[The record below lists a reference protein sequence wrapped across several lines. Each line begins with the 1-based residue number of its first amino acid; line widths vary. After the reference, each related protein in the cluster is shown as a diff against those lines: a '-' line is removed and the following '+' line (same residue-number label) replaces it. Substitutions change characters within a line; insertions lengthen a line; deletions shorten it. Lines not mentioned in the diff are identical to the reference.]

1 MSRDARTPVLVGVGT
16 VQQREKDPSLALEPI
31 SLMTL
36 ALERAA
42 EDAGSPQLL
51 ERAGLVTVPRGFW
64 SYSDPGRLVA
74 DAVGASQARTEVAEL
89 GVLQTTILGRAAQAI
104 ADGRLDVA
112 LVTGGEA
119 KYRELRGKITGAG
132 AAIRQQSDATPDS
145 VLRPQ
150 GEILSPIELQRGL
163 AMPVGFYAM
172 VENAMRA
179 AEGQSL
185 DQHADDVARLWA
197 GMSEVAARNSN
208 AWSRDAVTPDQ
219 VRKTDGG
226 NPMLAF
232 PYTKR
237 HNSQWNVDQAAG
249 LILCSLETARSLG
262 IPREKWVFPLAIAE
276 SNHMTSLTERRAL
289 HRCYGFVHTGR
300 AVFDQVGCDIAAVAH
315 RELYSCF
322 PSAVRSQ
329 LRELEIC
336 DDRPVTVT
344 GGMAFAGG
352 PLNNFVLQ
360 GIARMIEVLRGDP
373 GSRGLVTA
381 ISGILTK
388 SAVSLWSTEPADR
401 GFAFVDV
408 SKETA
413 ADLETV
419 EVVGEAQGQAT
430 IASYTVLFAGEAP
443 LKTVLA
449 CDLDDGRRALVSNAD
464 PELAATAMRE
474 ELCGRT
480 VHLSGT
486 DRAELV

>member
-1 MSRDARTPVLVGVGT
+1 
-16 VQQREKDPSLALEPI
+16 
-31 SLMTL
+31 
-36 ALERAA
+36 
-42 EDAGSPQLL
+42 
-51 ERAGLVTVPRGFW
+51 
-64 SYSDPGRLVA
+64 
-74 DAVGASQARTEVAEL
+74 
-89 GVLQTTILGRAAQAI
+89 
-104 ADGRLDVA
+104 
-112 LVTGGEA
+112 
-119 KYRELRGKITGAG
+119 
-132 AAIRQQSDATPDS
+132 
-145 VLRPQ
+145 LRPE
-150 GEILSPIELQRGL
+150 GEILSAIELQRGL

-179 AEGQSL
+179 AEGRSL
-185 DQHADDVARLWA
+185 EEHADDVARLWA
-197 GMSEVAARNSN
+197 SMSEVAARNPN
-208 AWSRDAVTPDQ
+208 AWSRDTVTSDE

-226 NPMLAF
+226 NRMLAF

-289 HRCYGFVHTGR
+289 HRCHAFVHTGR
-300 AVFDQVGCDIAAVAH
+300 AVFDHVGCDVAAVPH

-322 PSAVRSQ
+322 PSAIRSQ
-329 LRELEIC
+329 LRELGIC

-381 ISGILTK
+381 VSGILTK
-388 SAVSLWSTEPADR
+388 AAVTLWSTEPAER
-401 GFAFVDV
+401 GFALDDV
-408 SKETA
+408 SKATA

-443 LKTVLA
+443 LETVLA
-449 CDLDDGRRALVSNAD
+449 CDLDEGRRALVSIND
-464 PELAATAMRE
+464 PDLAATAMRE

-480 VHLSGT
+480 VRLSGA
-486 DRAELV
+486 DRAKLD